1 MSKTAPSFEAKK
13 PLPLPKFPSS
23 TWRWEP
29 GAVPFL
35 PLRTIPGSAD
45 HLPWPWEQTNPWL
58 GKLPQ
63 LIFHWAIPQ
72 NSFEYSMGSKCVDVS
87 VPVRQSEQQGV
98 TETKHKTFL
107 SLLSVPQVLPRASMP
122 ERDYSEQPLMAH
134 KILQDDFSSKLW
146 ALPDIPQGKLTS

>member
-35 PLRTIPGSAD
+35 PLQTIPGSAD

-63 LIFHWAIPQ
+63 LIFCWATPKTPLSTAWVANVSMFLYQSDSLNSKVSQKQ
-72 NSFEYSMGSKCVDVS
+72 N
-87 VPVRQSEQQGV
+87 
-98 TETKHKTFL
+98 TKHFSPSFL
-107 SLLSVPQVLPRASMP
+107 SHKSFQGPPCQKGIILNSPSWHIRYSKIISVAS
-122 ERDYSEQPLMAH
+122 SEHCQISLKAN
-134 KILQDDFSSKLW
+134 
-146 ALPDIPQGKLTS
+146 